1 MKKSLLFVFL
11 LSGAMLGKAQT
22 LTFYNEGQPIE
33 NGSEVV
39 SSRYNEM
46 IAEYGK
52 QLKLEPAITLTSSA
66 DSEVGTVHVTL
77 KSLDQHSVGICVWE
91 GGCVNAGENNEW
103 TVLKSNNAKL
113 SADTPVDMR
122 IEYMGE
128 GNGQIIPFGTVITVK
143 AEVSAWYEG
152 NEASKISF
160 TLVMT
165 SDPALGSVDEV
176 TAASPVV
183 RAEAGTLVYSL
194 PCESAELSLYS
205 IGGVQALAQHLSG
218 SEGTVSLA
226 GLTAGLYI
234 YRLQGGV
241 SAYGKIIVK

>member
-1 MKKSLLFVFL
+1 MKKSLLFIVL

-39 SSRYNEM
+39 SSRYEEAAKETFNE
-46 IAEYGK
+46 
-52 QLKLEPAITLTSSA
+52 LKFTPAITLTSSA
-66 DSEVGTVHVTL
+66 DAEEGTVHVTL
-77 KSLDQHSVGICVWE
+77 KSLDQHSVGICAW
-91 GGCVNAGENNEW
+91 GGCVNAGANNEW

-113 SADTPVDMR
+113 SADTPVNMD
-122 IEYMGE
+122 IDYTGE
-128 GNGQIIPFGTVITVK
+128 GNVTIPFGTVITVK
-143 AEVSAWYEG
+143 SEVSAWYEG
-152 NEASKISF
+152 NEDSKISF
-160 TLVMT
+160 TLVMKNP
-165 SDPALGSVDEV
+165 DLDRVDEV

>member
-39 SSRYNEM
+39 SSRYNET

-52 QLKLEPAITLTSSA
+52 QLSLEPAITLTSSA

-77 KSLDQHSVGICVWE
+77 KSLDQHSVGICAWGTCE
-91 GGCVNAGENNEW
+91 NAGANNEW
-103 TVLKSNNAKL
+103 TVSKTN
-113 SADTPVDMR
+113 ADTLFAGTPENMGID
-122 IEYMGE
+122 YTGE
-128 GNGQIIPFGTVITVK
+128 GNVTIPFGTVITVK
-143 AEVSAWYEG
+143 SEVSAWYEG
-152 NEASKISF
+152 NEDSKISF
-160 TLVMT
+160 TLVMKNP
-165 SDPALGSVDEV
+165 DLDRVDEV

-205 IGGVQALAQHLSG
+205 IGGVQVLAQHLSG
-218 SEGTVSLA
+218 SEGAVSLA

-241 SAYGKIIVK
+241 STYGKIIVK

>member
-1 MKKSLLFVFL
+1 
-11 LSGAMLGKAQT
+11 MLGKAQT

-39 SSRYNEM
+39 SSRYNET
-46 IAEYGK
+46 IAEYG
-52 QLKLEPAITLTSSA
+52 QLKLEPAITLASSA
-66 DSEVGTVHVTL
+66 DAEVGTVHVTL
-77 KSLDQHSVGICVWE
+77 KSLDQHSVGICVW
-91 GGCVNAGENNEW
+91 GGCVPAGENNEW
-103 TVLKSNNAKL
+103 TVSKTNNAKL
-113 SADTPVDMR
+113 FAGTPENMD
-122 IEYMGE
+122 IDY
-128 GNGQIIPFGTVITVK
+128 IIPFGTVITVK
-143 AEVSAWYEG
+143 SEVSAWYEG

-160 TLVMT
+160 TLVMKNP
-165 SDPALGSVDEV
+165 DLDRVDEV

>member
-1 MKKSLLFVFL
+1 
-11 LSGAMLGKAQT
+11 MLGKAQT

-66 DSEVGTVHVTL
+66 DAEVGTVYVTL
-77 KSLDQHSVGICVWE
+77 KSLDQHSVGICAW
-91 GGCVNAGENNEW
+91 GDCVNAGENNEW
-103 TVLKSNNAKL
+103 TVSKTNDAKL
-113 SADTPVDMR
+113 SADTPVDMI
-122 IEYMGE
+122 IEYLGE
-128 GNGQIIPFGTVITVK
+128 GSNPITFGTVITVK

-183 RAEAGTLVYSL
+183 RAEAGTGTLVYSL

-241 SAYGKIIVK
+241 STYGKIIVK

>member
-39 SSRYNEM
+39 SSRYNET

-52 QLKLEPAITLTSSA
+52 QLSLEPAITLTSSA
-66 DSEVGTVHVTL
+66 DAEEGTVHVTL
-77 KSLDQHSVGICVWE
+77 KSLDQHSVGICVW
-91 GGCVNAGENNEW
+91 GNCVNAGANNEW

>member
-1 MKKSLLFVFL
+1 MKKSLLFIVL

-39 SSRYNEM
+39 SSRYNEFS
-46 IAEYGK
+46 ALLNE
-52 QLKLEPAITLTSSA
+52 LKFTPAITLTSSTDA
-66 DSEVGTVHVTL
+66 EVGTVHVTL
-77 KSLDQHSVGICVWE
+77 KSLDQHSVGICAWGTCE
-91 GGCVNAGENNEW
+91 NAGANNEW
-103 TVLKSNNAKL
+103 TVSKTN
-113 SADTPVDMR
+113 ADTLFAGTPVNMD
-122 IEYMGE
+122 IDYTGE
-128 GNGQIIPFGTVITVK
+128 GNVTIPFGTVITVK
-143 AEVSAWYEG
+143 SEVSAWYEG
-152 NEASKISF
+152 NEDSKISF
-160 TLVMT
+160 TLVMKNP
-165 SDPALGSVDEV
+165 DLDRVDEV

-205 IGGVQALAQHLSG
+205 IGGVQVLAQHLSG
-218 SEGTVSLA
+218 SEGAVSLA

-241 SAYGKIIVK
+241 STYGKIIVK

>member
-1 MKKSLLFVFL
+1 MKKSLLFIFL

-46 IAEYGK
+46 FAEYGK

-66 DSEVGTVHVTL
+66 DAEVGTVYVTL
-77 KSLDQHSVGICVWE
+77 KSLDQHSVGICVWGKCE
-91 GGCVNAGENNEW
+91 NAEANNEW

-113 SADTPVDMR
+113 SADTPENMD
-122 IEYMGE
+122 IDYIGE
-128 GNGQIIPFGTVITVK
+128 REPIPFGTVVTVK
-143 AEVSAWYEG
+143 SEVSAWYKG

-160 TLVMT
+160 TLVMKNP
-165 SDPALGSVDEV
+165 DLDRVDEV

-234 YRLQGGV
+234 YKLQGGV

>member
-1 MKKSLLFVFL
+1 MKKSLLFIVL

-39 SSRYNEM
+39 SSRYNET

-52 QLKLEPAITLTSSA
+52 QLSLEPAITLTSSA

-77 KSLDQHSVGICVWE
+77 KSLDQHSVGICVW
-91 GGCVNAGENNEW
+91 GNCVNAGANNEW

-113 SADTPVDMR
+113 SAGTPVNMD
-122 IEYMGE
+122 IDYTGE
-128 GNGQIIPFGTVITVK
+128 GNVTNPFGTVITVK

>member
-1 MKKSLLFVFL
+1 MKKSLLFIFL

-39 SSRYNEM
+39 SSRYNET
-46 IAEYGK
+46 IAEYG
-52 QLKLEPAITLTSSA
+52 QLSLDPAITLTSSA
-66 DSEVGTVHVTL
+66 DAEVGTVHVTL

-128 GNGQIIPFGTVITVK
+128 RNGIIPFGTVITVK
-143 AEVSAWYEG
+143 SEVSAWYEG

-160 TLVMT
+160 TLVMKNP
-165 SDPALGSVDEV
+165 DLDRVDEV

-218 SEGTVSLA
+218 SDGTVSLS

>member
-1 MKKSLLFVFL
+1 MKKSLLFIFL

-66 DSEVGTVHVTL
+66 DAEVGTVHVTL

-113 SADTPVDMR
+113 SADTPVDMI
-122 IEYMGE
+122 IEYLGE
-128 GNGQIIPFGTVITVK
+128 GSNPITFGTVITVK

-160 TLVMT
+160 TLVMKNP
-165 SDPALGSVDEV
+165 DLDRVDEV

>member
-1 MKKSLLFVFL
+1 MKKSLLFIVL

-39 SSRYNEM
+39 SSRYEEAAKDIFNE
-46 IAEYGK
+46 
-52 QLKLEPAITLTSSA
+52 LKFTPAITLTSSTDA
-66 DSEVGTVHVTL
+66 EEGTVHVTL
-77 KSLDQHSVGICVWE
+77 KSLDQHSVGICAW
-91 GGCVNAGENNEW
+91 GGCVNAGADTEW
-103 TVLKSNNAKL
+103 TVSKTNTDTLFAGTPKDMMIDYTGED
-113 SADTPVDMR
+113 ADSR
-122 IEYMGE
+122 
-128 GNGQIIPFGTVITVK
+128 IPFGTVITVK
-143 AEVSAWYEG
+143 SEVSAWYKG

-160 TLVMT
+160 TLVMKNP
-165 SDPALGSVDEV
+165 DLDRVDEV

-218 SEGTVSLA
+218 SEGAVSLA

>member
-39 SSRYNEM
+39 SSRYNET

-52 QLKLEPAITLTSSA
+52 QLSLEPAITLTSSA
-66 DSEVGTVHVTL
+66 DSEVGTVHVTV
-77 KSLDQHSVGICVWE
+77 KSLDQHSVGICAW
-91 GGCVNAGENNEW
+91 GGCVNAGANNEW
-103 TVLKSNNAKL
+103 TVSKTNDAKL
-113 SADTPVDMR
+113 SVGTPVDMR

-128 GNGQIIPFGTVITVK
+128 SGQPPIPFGTIITVK